1 MILHR
6 SPLLTE
12 PLGTPEINTIDCI
25 IVFFFLIILQNSTQL
40 VFRHTSCNSFVA
52 EIKKSEKEK

>member
-1 MILHR
+1 MILHW

-25 IVFFFLIILQNSTQL
+25 IVFFFLSYSKIVHSWFSGT
-40 VFRHTSCNSFVA
+40 RHVTVLLL
-52 EIKKSEKEK
+52 KLKKEKQK